1 MLKSNSWIRQKKKIS
16 KIQNKIS
23 CQRLDWLHKISYR
36 LSENYDV
43 VVIVEIL
50 KRICSYQ
57 IEYINVNVAI

>member
-1 MLKSNSWIRQKKKIS
+1 MS